1 MIRGHSV
8 DNPVLLFLAGGP
20 GGSEYGAM
28 RRHLPELEEHFTVV
42 TWDQR
47 GTGKSYPE
55 LDPTDTVTLE
65 GSVADTIEVTDYLR
79 DRFEQDQIYLLGQS
93 WGTTLGVLAVQ
104 EHARAVRAFIG
115 TGQMVSQ
122 LETDRIFYDD
132 TLDWARANGRR
143 RAAADLLAA
152 SVRPRTTR
160 CSTTRRR
167 CRTSRRSTAYDHSE
181 NSEGEGQMS
190 ENLLVAEYTLI
201 DQVHVLPAFMD
212 TFAVLY
218 PQLQDIDFREHRHRV
233 RGPDVLRAGRP
244 RGRGRAEPFDEW
256 YPMIEAPNKDRVGAR
271 HVRPPAAVRATR
283 RVRRLHDRHRA
294 RHDGTDRGGAVT
306 MTGIALAVEQVTK
319 RYGDRAVV
327 DDLSF
332 TVAPGRV
339 TGFLGPNGSGK
350 STTMKML
357 LGLAA
362 TDAGSTRVGD
372 RAYVDLDDPTGT
384 VGAALETNAFHP
396 GRSGRDHLRILACAA
411 GVPDARVA
419 ESLATA
425 GLADAA
431 DRRAGTYSLGMR
443 QRLGL
448 AAALLCDP
456 PVLVLDEPGN
466 GLDPQGVRELR
477 DLFRERAASGGTVFV
492 SSHLLGEVEHL
503 VDDVVVI
510 DKGQLVTSGALAE
523 LRHETALVRSPDAL
537 RLAEALRTN
546 GAAVELDAS
555 DGAPLLVRGSSL
567 AAIGHV
573 AFTLGV
579 EVSELGA
586 HAGSLEDLFMNWT
599 NQSGAAAAGDEEV
612 VG

>member
-1 MIRGHSV
+1 
-8 DNPVLLFLAGGP
+8 
-20 GGSEYGAM
+20 
-28 RRHLPELEEHFTVV
+28 
-42 TWDQR
+42 
-47 GTGKSYPE
+47 
-55 LDPTDTVTLE
+55 
-65 GSVADTIEVTDYLR
+65 
-79 DRFEQDQIYLLGQS
+79 
-93 WGTTLGVLAVQ
+93 
-104 EHARAVRAFIG
+104 
-115 TGQMVSQ
+115 
-122 LETDRIFYDD
+122 
-132 TLDWARANGRR
+132 
-143 RAAADLLAA
+143 
-152 SVRPRTTR
+152 
-160 CSTTRRR
+160 
-167 CRTSRRSTAYDHSE
+167 
-181 NSEGEGQMS
+181 
-190 ENLLVAEYTLI
+190 
-201 DQVHVLPAFMD
+201 
-212 TFAVLY
+212 
-218 PQLQDIDFREHRHRV
+218 
-233 RGPDVLRAGRP
+233 
-244 RGRGRAEPFDEW
+244 
-256 YPMIEAPNKDRVGAR
+256 
-271 HVRPPAAVRATR
+271 
-283 RVRRLHDRHRA
+283 
-294 RHDGTDRGGAVT
+294 
-306 MTGIALAVEQVTK
+306 MTGISLTVERATK

-362 TDAGSTRVGD
+362 TDGGTTRVGD
-372 RAYVDLDDPTGT
+372 RAYVDLDDPTAT

-425 GLADAA
+425 GLTDAA

-477 DLFRERAASGGTVFV
+477 DLLRERAASGGTVFV

-510 DKGQLVTSGALAE
+510 DKGQLITSGPLAE
-523 LRHETALVRSPDAL
+523 LRHETALVRSPDAA
-537 RLAEALRTN
+537 RLVEALRTN

-579 EVSELGA
+579 EVSELSA
-586 HAGSLEDLFMNWT
+586 HSGSLEDLFMNWT
-599 NQSGAAAAGDEEV
+599 SQSGAAGAGDEEV
-612 VG
+612 V